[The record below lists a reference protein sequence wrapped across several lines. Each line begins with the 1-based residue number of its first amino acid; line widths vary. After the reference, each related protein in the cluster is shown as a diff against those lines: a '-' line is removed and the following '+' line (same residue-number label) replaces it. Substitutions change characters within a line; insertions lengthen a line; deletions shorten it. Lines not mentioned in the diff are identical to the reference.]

1 MNKDAV
7 IDVVASQ
14 TGQPKKVV
22 ADVVESVL
30 DVITKELQKGG
41 KVSFSGFGAFQVTT
55 RKGRVGINP
64 RTKEKID
71 IGPTKVP
78 RFKAGK
84 TLKEA
89 VR

>member
-1 MNKDAV
+1 MNKDA
-7 IDVVASQ
+7 IIEAISTQ
-14 TGQPKKVV
+14 TSHPKKTV
-22 ADVVESVL
+22 ADIVETLL
-30 DVITKELQKGG
+30 DIVTKELQKGE

-55 RKGRVGINP
+55 RKGRTGINP
-64 RTKEKID
+64 RTKEKIE

-78 RFKAGK
+78 RFRAGK